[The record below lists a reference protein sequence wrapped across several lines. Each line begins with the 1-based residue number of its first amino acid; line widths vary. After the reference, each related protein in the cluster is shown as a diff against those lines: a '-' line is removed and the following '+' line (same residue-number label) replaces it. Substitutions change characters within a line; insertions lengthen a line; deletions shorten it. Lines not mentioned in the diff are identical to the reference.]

1 MEVILLSRIAD
12 TKDQF
17 IYIYNWCYICRSFPR
32 GVSHMQKFLRVTLHM
47 QVFPEECY
55 IFSDPFQAG
64 PLITLIQRLSRT
76 FLSPW
81 FRGRALSVTE
91 TNCRTGVTIKNI
103 SKLNYTVITCVIL
116 KQNSLATCLLPI
128 YHATSQIPSVTSRGY
143 YGVVSKHYR
152 LYTTVQQLCLLRY
165 IKRKCCIITSSNQFG

>member
-1 MEVILLSRIAD
+1 MYSLHKRFSAYVHNL
-12 TKDQF
+12 
-17 IYIYNWCYICRSFPR
+17 CYICRSFPR

-143 YGVVSKHYR
+143 YGVVSKHYTY
-152 LYTTVQQLCLLRY
+152 YTTVQQLCLLGY
-165 IKRKCCIITSSNQFG
+165 IKRKRCVITSSNQFG